1 MVKQQSAGDLIVA
14 NLIANGVDTLFGL
27 PGVQTYPLFDALARN
42 ANTVSY
48 THLTLP
54 TTPYV

>member
-1 MVKQQSAGDLIVA
+1 MKMLTPFI
-14 NLIANGVDTLFGL
+14 TLFGL
-27 PGVQTYPLFDALARN
+27 ILFGCEQDNSENNNENDTEITA
-42 ANTVSY
+42 VSY

>member
-1 MVKQQSAGDLIVA
+1 MKMQTPFI
-14 NLIANGVDTLFGL
+14 TLFGL
-27 PGVQTYPLFDALARN
+27 ILFGCEQDSSKNNNGNDTEKTEA
-42 ANTVSY
+42 VSY